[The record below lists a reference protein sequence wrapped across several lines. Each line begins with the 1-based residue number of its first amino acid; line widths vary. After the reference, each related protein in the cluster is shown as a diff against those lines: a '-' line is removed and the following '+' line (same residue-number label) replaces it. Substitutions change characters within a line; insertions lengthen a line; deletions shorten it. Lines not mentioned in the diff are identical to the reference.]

1 MGREGLPRPVP
12 PPRAGTRGQRGVR
25 AGCRCGVPPAQA
37 QPAPR
42 QGTRGADRRRAG
54 PRHPRG
60 TRGPV
65 RRGAHASAAG
75 PAAGG
80 QRPADDPQR
89 RLSGGRFRVGGVRGG
104 GGRPGPGARGDPV
117 AADRPVAALLVF
129 RLGGGAVTEPAPLP
143 GTDRQIALV
152 DLLDR
157 VLAGGVV
164 ITGEL
169 TLSISDVDLVR
180 VSLRALLASV
190 GSLEAV
196 EPS

>member
-1 MGREGLPRPVP
+1 M
-12 PPRAGTRGQRGVR
+12 
-25 AGCRCGVPPAQA
+25 
-37 QPAPR
+37 
-42 QGTRGADRRRAG
+42 
-54 PRHPRG
+54 
-60 TRGPV
+60 
-65 RRGAHASAAG
+65 
-75 PAAGG
+75 
-80 QRPADDPQR
+80 
-89 RLSGGRFRVGGVRGG
+89 
-104 GGRPGPGARGDPV
+104 
-117 AADRPVAALLVF
+117 
-129 RLGGGAVTEPAPLP
+129 TEPAPLP